1 MDRNGGREL
10 WLTHTWGP
18 EIPAGASGP
27 KSLGLLE
34 PSPRRG
40 RGRPGPPCLL
50 PPPQGLGSR
59 LARSSLFLG
68 PDLSVWAHFTDCS
81 CPRQGWGGG
90 TWGRA
95 GWRQRRGWH
104 PGDGGW
110 DSSACCSERGAPPPV
125 PVPASHGLA
134 TWPSRLLTHPQGL
147 HPPAAHT
154 FISRL
159 VYPALGSIR
168 QELCPVSVHACGHV

>member
-34 PSPRRG
+34 PNPQRG

-50 PPPQGLGSR
+50 LLPQGLGSH

-68 PDLSVWAHFTDCS
+68 PDLLPEAGVGSGNTEEGRLEAEEGLA
-81 CPRQGWGGG
+81 PGG
-90 TWGRA
+90 TEA
-95 GWRQRRGWH
+95 GTALLAALSMEH
-104 PGDGGW
+104 
-110 DSSACCSERGAPPPV
+110 PPPV
-125 PVPASHGLA
+125 PVPVSHGLA

-147 HPPAAHT
+147 HPPAAHA

-159 VYPALGSIR
+159 VYPALGSIG